1 MAVKIK
7 YLRKEVIK
15 VNVWIFL
22 LAIGLLFFSI
32 LVLGL
37 LIARRTIN
45 KLAEDLNYARHTFV
59 VWFITPV
66 FRFYFW
72 FLEALGKLRINV
84 SGSIPWNEERLIFAG
99 NHPMPKLQDT
109 FLVPIIIFYL
119 QFKHYLNPIR
129 YFPVTTADE
138 TNFGK
143 SPFFAVFGKTF
154 IVAVDRSLIRI
165 KGRSLEE
172 IKKRSE
178 ECGGGLSIFF
188 SEGGRTTSAEKNKK
202 ELRES
207 LEGNKLA
214 TPLEKG
220 AAKLSFDTDAPVVLF
235 WSSISG
241 DDPPAK
247 PNPLT
252 VLRGLIELLLNPRTK
267 LILDFG
273 HPNGPLRPKTGE
285 GLGEFNQRIED
296 ALLELGDYQTKRSRK
311 GKR

>member
-1 MAVKIK
+1 
-7 YLRKEVIK
+7 
-15 VNVWIFL
+15 VNVWLLL

-32 LVLGL
+32 LVIGL

-72 FLEALGKLRINV
+72 LLEACGKLRVNV
-84 SGSIPWNEERLIFAG
+84 SGSIPWDEERLIFAG
-99 NHPMPKLQDT
+99 NHPLPKLQDT
-109 FLVPIIIFYL
+109 FLVPIIIFYF

-143 SPFFAVFGKTF
+143 SPFFAVFGKTYM
-154 IVAVDRSLIRI
+154 VAVGRSLIRI
-165 KGRSLEE
+165 KGKSLEE
-172 IKKRSE
+172 IKKRSD
-178 ECGGGLSIFF
+178 ECGGGISVFF
-188 SEGGRTTSAEKNKK
+188 PEGGRTTSAEKNKK

-220 AAKLSFDTDAPVVLF
+220 AARLSLDTGAPIIVF

-241 DDPPAK
+241 DEPPAK
-247 PNPLT
+247 PHTLT
-252 VLRGLIELLLNPRTK
+252 VLRGLVELLLNPKTK

-273 HPNGPLRPKTGE
+273 HPNGPLRPKAGE
-285 GLGEFNQRIED
+285 ELREFNQRIED
-296 ALLELGDYQTKRSRK
+296 ALLELGDYQTKHSRR
-311 GKR
+311 GKK